1 MRLVLVN
8 GALLAAIGL
17 AILGVT
23 ARDRAEVSVE
33 AAVRRYAAA
42 VTSMDLEAA
51 LDEVAPDQREDWR
64 PWLTTQLGN
73 IYDVRGIAVR
83 SPSLADQIVR
93 RAPSGPIEVSVVLDV
108 NRDYPDE
115 FYEPTARVPVERVS
129 GRWYL
134 SRPLLARP

>member
-1 MRLVLVN
+1 VIVN
-8 GALLAAIGL
+8 GLLLALVGL

-42 VTSMDLEAA
+42 VTSSDLEAA
-51 LDEVAPDQREDWR
+51 LAELPPEQREDWR

-73 IYDVRGIAVR
+73 IYDIRGVAVR
-83 SPSLADQIVR
+83 SPSLIDILSG
-93 RAPSGPIEVSVVLDV
+93 RAAPGPVEVSVVIDV

-115 FYEPTARVPVERVS
+115 FYEPTARVPVQQVN

-134 SRPLLARP
+134 SRPLLGHP

>member
-1 MRLVLVN
+1 VRLVLVN

-93 RAPSGPIEVSVVLDV
+93 RAPNGPIEVSVVLDV
-108 NRDYPDE
+108 NRDYPEE
-115 FYEPTARVPVERVS
+115 FYEPTARVPVEQVN

>member
-1 MRLVLVN
+1 MRLVVVN
-8 GALLAAIGL
+8 GALLALIGL

-33 AAVRRYAAA
+33 ATVRRYAAA
-42 VTSMDLEAA
+42 VTASDLDAA
-51 LDEVAPDQREDWR
+51 LAEVVPEQREDWSA
-64 PWLTTQLGN
+64 WISTQLGN

-83 SPSLADQIVR
+83 SPSLLDIAAR
-93 RAPSGPIEVSVVLDV
+93 RAPAGPVEVSVVIDV

-115 FYEPTARVPVERVS
+115 FYEPTAHVPVEQVN

-134 SRPLLARP
+134 SRPLLSRP